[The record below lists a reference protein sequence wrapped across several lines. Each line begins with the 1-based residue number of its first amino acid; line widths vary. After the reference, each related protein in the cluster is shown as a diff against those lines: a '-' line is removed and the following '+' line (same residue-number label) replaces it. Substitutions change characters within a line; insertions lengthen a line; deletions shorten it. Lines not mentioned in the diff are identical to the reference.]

1 MSLTVNLIT
10 RSSLAILLLV
20 CVPAASEE
28 VRTLSDVEQQIL
40 DTSLQLEALDEDI
53 LKSRTVKNDLLKA
66 IKEAESRA
74 SERENRLQG
83 LEREID
89 AYSQTLRALESQ
101 LAEAEA
107 GLANQRSALGQALR
121 DAQVIGQQSG
131 LKIVLQND
139 DPALADRLSVYTE
152 YIVAAQRLTIN
163 RSVEQLQQIDAARS
177 VALKDRNWL
186 NYIKK
191 KASKQ
196 KEEFIS
202 EANQSQLS
210 LSEVEAGL
218 DEKTRTVAQL
228 RADQDRLQTLMEE
241 LKALQSS
248 QSGYFAAGKGDY
260 PAPVP
265 GTITARYNDVKSVG
279 KQRWSG
285 LFIKTRAG
293 LPVKAVADGEV
304 VYSNWLQGF
313 GNLVIIDHGDNYTSL
328 YGGNR
333 DVTVPTGQWV
343 ESGATIATVGDS
355 GGQNSSG
362 VYFEIRHNAQ
372 AENPEDWLRPDSGLQ
387 NAGQ

>member
-279 KQRWSG
+279 KLRWSG

>member
-260 PAPVP
+260 PAPVS

-279 KQRWSG
+279 KLRWSG